1 MAGDVRPKSPAGF
14 RFFKGFQPNLVGFGW
29 GVGRAHAYCVY
40 VCMHV
45 CATVW
50 LKLTNLGVLECLQGQ
65 MGVGARLVI
74 GQKKNAQKKTAFR
87 FLEPSARPECFG
99 RVPGHFGLH
108 PPPLGARAGCLR
120 GPAPARLLREW
131 GGGGSEHPS
140 SCTKKSAKSVQSVRK
155 KLRGWGK
162 AQKWH
167 VAHFFCKRVG
177 QNTHQKTS
185 SAALSTEE
193 KDLVPGSPP
202 QV

>member
-50 LKLTNLGVLECLQGQ
+50 LKLTNRLGVSARADGGWCLPGH
-65 MGVGARLVI
+65 RP
-74 GQKKNAQKKTAFR
+74 KKKAQKNCLPVFGAFGTSGG
-87 FLEPSARPECFG
+87 LWPSARALWP
-99 RVPGHFGLH
+99 P

-131 GGGGSEHPS
+131 AGGGSEHPS

-177 QNTHQKTS
+177 QNIHQKSS